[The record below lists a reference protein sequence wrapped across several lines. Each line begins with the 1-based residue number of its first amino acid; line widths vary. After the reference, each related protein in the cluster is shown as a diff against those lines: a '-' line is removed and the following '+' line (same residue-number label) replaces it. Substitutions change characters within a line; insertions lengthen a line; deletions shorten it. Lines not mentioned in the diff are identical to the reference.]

1 MDATNRIPNRRTG
14 NSCMEYQKTMKA
26 IITKYALTSGV
37 AVLEGTHD
45 PAYKSHMF
53 ELTGRWGGCFHG
65 DDWHTDK
72 QSALKKVRE
81 MASRKRESLRRSL
94 LALDV
99 KLAAAELAIEKANL

>member
-1 MDATNRIPNRRTG
+1 
-14 NSCMEYQKTMKA
+14 MKA
-26 IITKYALTSGV
+26 IITKYALSAGIK
-37 AVLEGTHD
+37 VLEGTHD
-45 PAYKSHMF
+45 PASETHMF
-53 ELTGRWGGCFHG
+53 STDGWDGYYHR

-94 LALDV
+94 LALDG